1 MWQVRIQTI
10 KFADNREA
18 TGLWVTPNTP
28 AQAIMDALQ
37 IPHPY
42 AVLLLNGGTA
52 AMDAIVHRRLARMLQ
67 DGLARVVSEEQIT
80 VITGGTE
87 AGIFYLFG
95 QGLAQ
100 WGRSAP
106 CIGVAVAELVTWP
119 GHEQGKTPLEP
130 HHSHFILVEGQQ
142 WGDETTTMYAVADGL
157 AKDCPSLAVF
167 ASGGEIAIREMQ
179 ANVRQGRT
187 MILLGGSGRAT
198 DQVLAAR
205 NGQSVEDTRIAE
217 IAQFAGIIP
226 IDLKEQPDLL
236 RQLARQVLK
245 AISAT

>member
-10 KFADNREA
+10 QFADNREA

-28 AQAIMDALQ
+28 TQAIIDALQ
-37 IPHPY
+37 IPHPR
-42 AVLLLNGGTA
+42 AVLLLNGGTGG
-52 AMDAIVHRRLARMLQ
+52 MDASVHSRLARMLQ

-80 VITGGTE
+80 VITGGTD
-87 AGIFYLFG
+87 AGIFHLFG
-95 QGLAQ
+95 QGRAQ
-100 WGRSAP
+100 WRCSAP
-106 CIGVAVAELVTWP
+106 CIGVAVAGLITWP
-119 GHEQGKTPLEP
+119 GYQQGETPLEP

-167 ASGGEIAIREMQ
+167 ASGGEIAISEMQ
-179 ANVRQGRT
+179 ANVRQGRP

-198 DQVLAAR
+198 EQVLAAR
-205 NGQSVEDTRIAE
+205 NGQSVEDKRIAE

-226 IDLKEQPDLL
+226 LDLHEQPDLL
-236 RQLARQVLK
+236 RQLVRQRLK
-245 AISAT
+245 VVTAD